1 MEKNHFKYR
10 PCSSEALCVSA
21 RMLIIE
27 QTFVTAYSNT
37 LTFCLALFPHSFRQ
51 GDQPDYLPALGLLG
65 NIHICVIQS
74 SWSMVYTTPYLSKS
88 PLHSALTGILNAC
101 HTGSKVFFTT
111 SVLWQMV
118 YLQDKKKVLT
128 DDTLTS
134 KVRLEAHF
142 LH

>member
-1 MEKNHFKYR
+1 
-10 PCSSEALCVSA
+10 
-21 RMLIIE
+21 MLIIE

-65 NIHICVIQS
+65 NVHIRVFQS

-111 SVLWQMV
+111 SVLWQIV

-134 KVRLEAHF
+134 MVRLEAHYARV
-142 LH
+142 LLAHVASTCDQLSQKML